1 MGRDKE
7 NAIGGPALILLGIG
21 AVLDIIL
28 FYFMFKF
35 ADEENLFMVILTA
48 ALIGIIALGIAK
60 GLISI
65 SRRNYNK

>member
-7 NAIGGPALILLGIG
+7 SVLGGPAIILLAAG
-21 AVLDIIL
+21 AILDIIL

-35 ADEENLFMVILTA
+35 ADEENLFMVILSA
-48 ALIGIIALGIAK
+48 MLIGVVAIGVAK

-65 SRRNYNK
+65 SRSKYSK